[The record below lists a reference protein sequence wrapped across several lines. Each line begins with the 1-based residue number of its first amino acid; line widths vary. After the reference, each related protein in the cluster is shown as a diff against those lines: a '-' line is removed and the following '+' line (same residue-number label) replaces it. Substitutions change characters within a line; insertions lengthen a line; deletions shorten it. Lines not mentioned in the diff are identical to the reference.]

1 MMSIALL
8 AAAEASLNQL
18 LQLDATALPR
28 LAALQGRVLA
38 VECSNHPAIRLY
50 LLPDGNGIRLAN
62 QWEAPADC
70 TLRAPL
76 NRLLQLVT
84 HDNKTAILHAAD
96 VDLSGNSGDLLAL
109 AAILQSLE
117 LDWESCLAEWLGP
130 LAAVAIARPLQ
141 NGSQWTRNSLARLPL
156 NLNDWLTEEAR
167 ALMGRNEAEARF
179 AELDALK
186 LALDRLEARCA
197 QLDRRLPEPTRS

>member
-38 VECSNHPAIRLY
+38 VECSSPAVRVY
-50 LLPDGNGIRLAN
+50 VLPSGDGIRLAS

-109 AAILQSLE
+109 AAILHDLE
-117 LDWESCLAEWLGP
+117 LDWESRLAEWVGP

-141 NGSQWTRNSLARLPL
+141 NGTHWTRDSLARLQM
-156 NLNDWLTEEAR
+156 NCAEWLTEESRTLIGR
-167 ALMGRNEAEARF
+167 AEAEAHF
-179 AELDALK
+179 AELDALT

-197 QLDRRLPEPTRS
+197 QLDRRLPESTCS